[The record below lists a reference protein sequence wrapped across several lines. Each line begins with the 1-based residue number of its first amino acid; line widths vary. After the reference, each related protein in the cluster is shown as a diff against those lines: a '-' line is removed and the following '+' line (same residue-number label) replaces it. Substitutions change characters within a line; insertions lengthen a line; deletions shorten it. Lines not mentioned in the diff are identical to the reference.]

1 LAKQLRRAGETDT
14 DDVFDRGASHDG
26 MEGAVQRGMGHSGA
40 LPKITQ
46 RDPSGK
52 MCFDV
57 AEEFADGFEGRPF
70 GTGGSKIAPAQEDQQ
85 AHEGR
90 QGRKPVAGLLFVQF
104 GREFRDDGG
113 SAGQIVRRKVQ
124 MGWKRAL
131 VAQVRFDSKE
141 GLIAGDIRQRM
152 GGQPEPPRVEENID
166 KGHRVGVGV
175 SVRHFT
181 PNQKDIARRQRVV
194 ASLGQMAS
202 FAGENHDE
210 LVKIM
215 PMQLRGGMT
224 VVPPEGQ
231 RKVRIGENGGRGD
244 RCHG

>member
-1 LAKQLRRAGETDT
+1 
-14 DDVFDRGASHDG
+14 